1 MEKQRTVVRN
11 HVFFSPLFLGF
22 VSGCEHLSLG
32 AFTEGYKEKD
42 SPNGA
47 DLKQEAA
54 DLERRQK
61 NYMMIS
67 RH

>member
-1 MEKQRTVVRN
+1 MY
-11 HVFFSPLFLGF
+11 FFSPLFLGF
-22 VSGCEHLSLG
+22 VSRCEYLSLE
-32 AFTEGYKEKD
+32 AFTEGYKEKE

-47 DLKQEAA
+47 DLKREAA

-61 NYMMIS
+61 NYMMMS